1 MQYLENAYLILSI
14 SKFTFKS
21 KQRIKNNKIYP
32 IDIALMNYREDTL
45 RGENLGW
52 KIETIVLIELLRRY
66 RPLGYD
72 IFYYTERNYEVDF
85 VLCLKNQVKKAYS
98 G

>member
-32 IDIALMNYREDTL
+32 IDIALMNYRKDTL

-52 KIETIVLIELLRRY
+52 KLETIVLIDLLRRY
-66 RPLGYD
+66 RLLGM
-72 IFYYTERNYEVDF
+72 IFSIIPKEIM
-85 VLCLKNQVKKAYS
+85 K
-98 G
+98 